1 MKHDESVTVPVPST
15 FADAELILQRLSRD
29 EADIAWAR
37 LSEAEAERLLKTLA
51 PGFAPVDPEI
61 VRPIHTQTAPADSS
75 EESPEQTD
83 DPRPL
88 PRLSQATLLQVL
100 ETAPD
105 AVVVINSQGVIVQV
119 NAQTENMFG
128 YKREEMEGKKVEMLV
143 PVRNQRG
150 HVAQRRGFFDEPYIR
165 PMGHLGKPLFGLRKD
180 GREFPVEISLSPL
193 QTDHGL
199 LVTSTIRDVTERKR
213 FEAERKLREAELA
226 KAEARYRSLVEE
238 IPAVTFVAP
247 FDEGI
252 GELYVSPQ
260 IVDMLGFTQEE
271 WLNDPVLWH
280 RQLHP
285 EDRER
290 WHRDFARTCATA
302 EPFCAVYRFIARDGH
317 TVWVHG
323 EAKVVRDSAGRPLF
337 LQGVAF
343 DITER
348 KEAEKALHQLNQ
360 SLNERVAARTEELK
374 RSNDEL
380 AKIGYYT
387 AHQIKKPI
395 RRISDIIDGP
405 LTSGQPCDPPEERLA
420 QVQRV
425 AGDMDKLVMGL
436 LKYALATDKAK
447 FMRADC
453 SVLVREVCDELRP
466 DIDGVGAT
474 VSFQLLPSVFADRES
489 LKTVFFNLIE
499 NAVKYRGLDALKV
512 HVTAQSQGDAW
523 LFSVSDNG
531 MGIPK
536 HPDLPPEIAA
546 DIDYQKKIFDFGGRY
561 HNRDLHGHEIPGH
574 GIGLSHCE
582 KVIAYHGGKIWV
594 KSKVGEGS
602 TFFFTL
608 PMAPD
613 VGELA
618 PE

>member
-1 MKHDESVTVPVPST
+1 MNDHEMAAVPAPST
-15 FADAELILQRLSRD
+15 FADAERILQRLSRD
-29 EADIAWAR
+29 EADIAWGK
-37 LSEAEAERLLKTLA
+37 LSEADAERLLKTLA
-51 PGFAPVDPEI
+51 PGFTPVDPEI
-61 VRPIHTQTAPADSS
+61 ARPVQTQTATTDSS
-75 EESPEQTD
+75 EEPTERAD
-83 DPRPL
+83 EPRPL
-88 PRLSQATLLQVL
+88 PRLSQATLLHVL

-105 AVVVINSQGVIVQV
+105 AVVVINRQGVIVLV
-119 NAQTENMFG
+119 NAQTEKMFG
-128 YKREEMEGKKVEMLV
+128 YKREEMEGKKVELLV

-150 HVAQRRGFFDEPYIR
+150 HVAQRRDFFDNPYIR
-165 PMGHLGKPLFGLRKD
+165 PMGQVGKPLFGLHKD
-180 GREFPVEISLSPL
+180 GRELPVEISLSPL

-213 FEAERKLREAELA
+213 FEAERRLREAELA

-302 EPFCAVYRFIARDGH
+302 EPFRAVYRFIARDGH

-348 KEAEKALHQLNQ
+348 KEAEKALNQLNQ

-405 LTSGQPCDPPEERLA
+405 LTSGQRCAPPEERLA

-447 FMRADC
+447 FMSTDC
-453 SVLVREVCDELRP
+453 TALVREVCDELRH
-466 DIDGVGAT
+466 DIGAVGAT
-474 VSFQLLPSVFADRES
+474 VCFDSLPSVLADRES

-499 NAVKYRGLDALKV
+499 NAIKYRGLDALKV
-512 HVTAQSQGDAW
+512 QVRAQVQGDAW
-523 LFSVSDNG
+523 LFSVTDNG

-561 HNRDLHGHEIPGH
+561 HNRDPHGHEIPGH

-594 KSKVGEGS
+594 QSEVGKGS

-618 PE
+618 PK